1 MLATHPA
8 ADLIPMKHILPCLA
22 ALLSLLSSAF
32 GQTPA
37 EQELIA
43 TQQQIDD
50 AIVAADIPR
59 LQDAYTED
67 FYFKHGTGAVDDKTS
82 WLKSV
87 EKNRGNFLARQHSNV
102 QVDLHGDIGV
112 THGNLRVTRKDQNG
126 YLLDYVRVYRRQ
138 DGRWQLLSHRTTHEE
153 RFKTDETAAPR
164 INHVAFYVVDL
175 KTSTDFYSNVIGLP
189 TIPEPFHDGRH
200 TWYSIGPKTHL
211 HIISGAAEKLPK
223 IKNAHLCFTVPSVEA
238 FVTRLAAAGIAY
250 ENLAGTKG
258 AVTERADGVKQIYFQ
273 DPDGY
278 WLEINDA
285 KE

>member
-1 MLATHPA
+1 
-8 ADLIPMKHILPCLA
+8 MKPFLPYLA
-22 ALLSLLSSAF
+22 ALLVAF
-32 GQTPA
+32 STAFAQTPA

-50 AIVAADIPR
+50 AIVAADIAW
-59 LQDAYTED
+59 LQKAYTED
-67 FYFKHGTGAVDDKTS
+67 FYFKHGTGSVDNKES
-82 WLKSV
+82 WLKAV
-87 EKNRGNFLARQHSNV
+87 EKNRGNFIARQHSNV

-126 YLLDYVRVYRRQ
+126 YLLDYVRVYLRK
-138 DGRWQLLSHRTTHEE
+138 DGRWQMLSHRTTHEE
-153 RFKTDETAAPR
+153 RFKTGEAAAPR
-164 INHVAFYVVDL
+164 INHVAFYVIDL
-175 KTSTDFYSNVIGLP
+175 KTSTDFYSNVLGLP

-200 TWYSIGPKTHL
+200 AWYSIGPKTHL

-223 IKNAHLCFTVPSVEA
+223 IKNSHLCFTVPSVEA
-238 FVTRLAAAGIAY
+238 FVPRLTAAGVGY

-258 AVTERADGVKQIYFQ
+258 AITQRADGVKQIYFQ

-278 WLEINDA
+278 WIEINDA